1 MPAAGKPAFVVQM
14 GVFNSV
20 GNAEDLLA
28 KLKVAG
34 IPAQL
39 ETRVQVGPFAT
50 RAEALRAQEKLRA
63 LGLGKGMLVPP
74 KKP

>member
-1 MPAAGKPAFVVQM
+1 M

-20 GNAEDLLA
+20 SNAEDMLT